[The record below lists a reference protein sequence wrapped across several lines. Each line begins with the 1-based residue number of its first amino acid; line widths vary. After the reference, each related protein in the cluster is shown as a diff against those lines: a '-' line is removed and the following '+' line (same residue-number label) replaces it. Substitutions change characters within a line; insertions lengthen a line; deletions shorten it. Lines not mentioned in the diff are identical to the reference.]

1 MEIILE
7 LQQSAQPQHA
17 EASVQTDR
25 QMNRLMDG
33 ASGCQL
39 WPFGCWTTIVK
50 TEMEQGTGQNTFS
63 FHATVAFTW

>member
-33 ASGCQL
+33 PLGVSSGLLVVGQL
-39 WPFGCWTTIVK
+39 
-50 TEMEQGTGQNTFS
+50 
-63 FHATVAFTW
+63 